1 METSKRQEGASSP
14 GSEYEPTRTGLSPD
28 TLGRALRDNLYYTQ
42 GRIPDVATRHE
53 WYAALAYTV
62 RDRLLQRW
70 IKTVQTLM
78 QQDIRVV
85 SYLSAEFLMGPH
97 LGNALVNL

>member
-1 METSKRQEGASSP
+1 MKKSKPQVPSP
-14 GSEYEPTRTGLSPD
+14 SKNPEYEPTRTGLSPD
-28 TLGRALRDNLYYTQ
+28 TLARALRDNLYYTL
-42 GRIPDVATRHE
+42 GRMPAVATPQD

-78 QQDIRVV
+78 KQDIRVV
-85 SYLSAEFLMGPH
+85 S
-97 LGNALVNL
+97 